1 MRLNSGFLRTAAIF
15 NLCVSLLPS
24 VLILVFVAQAA
35 WVRGT
40 LGHWPVVYRDD
51 ATVVVAG
58 WLDRV
63 TSWGVLAVLYSVPV
77 WLISLAA
84 PWKSGG
90 RLWLIRHSSLF
101 LGAIA
106 ILLVVD
112 VLNPFGFP
120 EWWLD

>member
-1 MRLNSGFLRTAAIF
+1 MRLNPTILRTAAVL
-15 NLCVSLLPS
+15 NLCVSILPG
-24 VLILVFVAQAA
+24 VLIVLFVAEAA

-51 ATVVVAG
+51 ATGVVAA
-58 WLDRV
+58 WLHSLA
-63 TSWGVLAVLYSVPV
+63 SWGVLTVVYSVPL
-77 WLISLAA
+77 WIISIAA

-90 RLWLIRHSSLF
+90 RQWLIRHSALF

-106 ILLVVD
+106 VLIVVN
-112 VLNPFGFP
+112 LINPFGFP